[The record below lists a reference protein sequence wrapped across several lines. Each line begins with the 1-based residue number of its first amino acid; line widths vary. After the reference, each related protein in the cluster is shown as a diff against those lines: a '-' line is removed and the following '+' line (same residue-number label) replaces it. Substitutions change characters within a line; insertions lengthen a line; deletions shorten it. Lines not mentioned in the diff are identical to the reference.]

1 MVSETNKLVALIFQE
16 AARGGVY
23 QRAAERGQGVA
34 VAIAEPTLATAALDE
49 IEKRAKEA
57 GVEIKDA
64 VIAFKTGEGRIK
76 IRQTKDMTAGK
87 GARRGSFWGL
97 VVGLVLGGPL
107 FGILAGLGIGAIAGR
122 RIDHG
127 LDDEFI
133 SRVSRSLKPTTSA
146 LLVLIDEEHAEGAIA
161 YLGSFDAEMYVS
173 DMSQEA
179 EEALDE
185 AAGDEAIAQAVESEF
200 GAE

>member
-1 MVSETNKLVALIFQE
+1 MSETNKLVALIFQE
-16 AARGGVY
+16 AARTGVY
-23 QRAAERGQGVA
+23 DQRAEQGQGVA
-34 VAIAEPTLATAALDE
+34 IAIAEPYLAQAALDE
-49 IEKRAKEA
+49 IEKKAKGA

-76 IRQTKDMTAGK
+76 IRQTKDMTTGK
-87 GARRGSFWGL
+87 GARRGGFWGL
-97 VVGLVLGGPL
+97 VVGLVLGGPVL
-107 FGILAGLGIGAIAGR
+107 GVLAGLGLGAIAGR

-133 SRVSRSLKPTTSA
+133 SKVSKSLKPRTSA

-161 YLGSFDAEMYVS
+161 YLKSFNAEMHVADIS
-173 DMSQEA
+173 KET
-179 EEALDE
+179 EEAIDE
-185 AAGDEAIAQAVESEF
+185 VAGDEAVAQAVEVEF